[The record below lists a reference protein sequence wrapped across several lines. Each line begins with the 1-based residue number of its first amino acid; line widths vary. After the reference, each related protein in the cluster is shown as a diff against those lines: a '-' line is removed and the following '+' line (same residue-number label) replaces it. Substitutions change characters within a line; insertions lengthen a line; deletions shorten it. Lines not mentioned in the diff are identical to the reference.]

1 MSFFYHFSQSTNV
14 IVSEEYL
21 VYDFIGVVASI
32 GGTLG
37 LFIGFSFTNLATC
50 LLSFIKKYKVEED
63 VAKVEFTT
71 SFSQKIEESQEAIQ
85 KLQIQMDQVLKEI
98 SLRKHE

>member
-1 MSFFYHFSQSTNV
+1 MEHW
-14 IVSEEYL
+14 
-21 VYDFIGVVASI
+21 
-32 GGTLG
+32 G

-85 KLQIQMDQVLKEI
+85 KLQIQMDQVLKDI